1 MFGSIGHAAGD
12 TESLS
17 QRSSGHINE
26 VQPDEDI
33 LVVDAVY
40 PLSAKLYNNINNDS
54 DSANRKCE
62 KGETYLA
69 RIVLHLPWGRMSLQ
83 VGVDLA
89 KVHQLRGREKTSLI
103 QLD

>member
-26 VQPDEDI
+26 VQPDEDV

-40 PLSAKLYNNINNDS
+40 PLSAKLYNLSITTVTQPIENV
-54 DSANRKCE
+54 R
-62 KGETYLA
+62 
-69 RIVLHLPWGRMSLQ
+69 
-83 VGVDLA
+83 
-89 KVHQLRGREKTSLI
+89 RGRPTS
-103 QLD
+103 QE